1 MAPGREG
8 GAAGRTSKGLDALGL
23 VMLAIPKKPRGS
35 DHR

>member
-1 MAPGREG
+1 MALGREG
-8 GAAGRTSKGLDALGL
+8 GAAGRTSKGLDPLDL